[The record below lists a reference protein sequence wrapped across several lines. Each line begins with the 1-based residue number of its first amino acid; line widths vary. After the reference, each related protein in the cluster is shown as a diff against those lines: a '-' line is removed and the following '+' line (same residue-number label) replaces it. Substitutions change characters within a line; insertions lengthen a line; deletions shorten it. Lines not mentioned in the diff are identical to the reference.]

1 MKRAFEIR
9 VVLAQPLYERNVGA
23 TSRAMSN
30 MGFDHLILV
39 NPQCEITFEAQQA
52 AATGQEA
59 LQNRTVYSSWD
70 EFYTSEP
77 DSIRIGLTTKDGRAR
92 QVRDF
97 RPTLEWI
104 ATESP
109 YFQKESESP
118 VVIHLIFG
126 REDWGLSADDLERV
140 NFACCLPT
148 WGPNPSL
155 NLAQAVLV
163 ALFMVRDTWG
173 GTRTRIE
180 NQLPDKRK
188 KRPDTQLAEESLR
201 LWLEEMGMSFQNR
214 RINAYTVLKR
224 MLLQNTPTPKELRI
238 LEAVLQQS
246 IRKLRERKELKR
258 QLGEGNNS

>member
-1 MKRAFEIR
+1 MKRPFEIR

-30 MGFDHLILV
+30 MGFDRLILV

-59 LQNRTVYSSWD
+59 LQNRTVYATWED
-70 EFYTSEP
+70 FYQSEP

-97 RPTLEWI
+97 LPTLEWI

-109 YFQKESESP
+109 YFRKESENP
-118 VVIHLIFG
+118 AVIHLIFG
-126 REDWGLSADDLERV
+126 REDWGLSAEDLERV

-173 GTRTRIE
+173 GERTRIE

-201 LWLEEMGMSFQNR
+201 KWLEEMGMNFENR

-246 IRKLRERKELKR
+246 IRKLRERKELLKR
-258 QLGEGNNS
+258 WGGVDDK

>member
-9 VVLAQPLYERNVGA
+9 VVLAQSLYERNVGA
-23 TSRAMSN
+23 TSRALSN

-59 LQNRTVYSSWD
+59 LQNRTIYSNWK
-70 EFYTSEP
+70 EFYQSEP

-92 QVRDF
+92 QVREF

-109 YFQKESESP
+109 YFKKESESP

-126 REDWGLSADDLERV
+126 REDWGLSADDLEHV

-155 NLAQAVLV
+155 NLAQAVLM
-163 ALFMVRDTWG
+163 ALFIVRDTWG
-173 GTRTRIE
+173 GVRTPLE

-188 KRPDTQLAEESLR
+188 KRPDTQQAVDSLR
-201 LWLEEMGMSFQNR
+201 LWLEEMGMSLENR

-224 MLLQNTPTPKELRI
+224 MLLHNTPTPKELRI
-238 LEAVLQQS
+238 LESVLQQS
-246 IRKLRERKELKR
+246 IRKLRERKELKKR
-258 QLGEGNNS
+258 LGS